1 MGTNGGEVT
10 LKEKPAGGWH
20 RGDKQRRGDTTGT
33 GGVGVTP
40 WGQPVVTL
48 KKQLGEGG
56 RDGDNR
62 GRGGTVGTTG
72 GEVTL
77 KKQPADRGH
86 VGPGGVGD
94 TVGTTSRGVETVG
107 IKGREVTAWGQLELG

>member
-94 TVGTTSRGVETVG
+94 TVGTA
-107 IKGREVTAWGQLELG
+107 GRRTALWGQPAGGWKPWG